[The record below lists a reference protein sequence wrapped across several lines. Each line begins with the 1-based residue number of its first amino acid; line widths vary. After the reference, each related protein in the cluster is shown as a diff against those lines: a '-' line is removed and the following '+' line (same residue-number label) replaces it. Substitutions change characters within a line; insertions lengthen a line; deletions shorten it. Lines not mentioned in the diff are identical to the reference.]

1 MTGCIVGWAHT
12 KFGKHEGVEL
22 ETLIVDAA
30 TEALVDAGVAPVD
43 VDEIYIGHFNG
54 GFVMQDFPASLVL
67 QAHKDLR
74 FKPATR
80 VENACATGTAAIYQG
95 LKAIAANQARI
106 VLCVGVEKMTELN
119 GAAIGEVLTKASYY
133 REEGGEN
140 GSFVDIFARIA
151 ESYFQ
156 KYGDQSDALAQ
167 IAAKNHANG
176 AVNPLAHFQK
186 DLGYAFCRE
195 PSDKNPL
202 ISGPLKRSDCSPV
215 TDGAAAVVLADTT
228 TAMGMDKAVLFRAT
242 AHVNDFLP
250 MTKRDVTQ
258 FEGAAKAWHQA
269 YDRAKIGVDDLDVV
283 EVHDCF
289 TIAEMLIYEAMGLAE
304 KGQGASV
311 IADGVSTKDG
321 KLPVNPSGG
330 LKSKGHPIGAT
341 GVSMHVMA
349 AMQTRGDDGA
359 LQIKGAEIAGVF
371 NMGGS
376 AVANYASILEAVR

>member
-1 MTGCIVGWAHT
+1 MTGCIVGWAHS

-22 ETLIVDAA
+22 ETLIVEAA
-30 TEALVDAGVAPVD
+30 TEALVDARVAPAD

-54 GFVMQDFPASLVL
+54 GFVKQDFPSSLVL
-67 QAHKDLR
+67 QVHKDLR

-80 VENACATGTAAIYQG
+80 VENACATGTAAIHQG
-95 LKAIAANQARI
+95 LNAIAAKKARI

-119 GAAIGEVLTKASYY
+119 GAQIGEVLTKASYY

-140 GSFVDIFARIA
+140 GSFVDIFARVA

-156 KYGDQSDALAQ
+156 KYGDQSDALAM

-186 DLGYAFCRE
+186 DLGYEFCRTA
-195 PSDKNPL
+195 SDKNPL

-215 TDGAAAVVLADTT
+215 TDGAAAVVLADTE
-228 TAMGMDKAVLFRAT
+228 TAMSMDKAVLFRAT

-250 MTKRDVTQ
+250 MSRRDVTQ
-258 FEGAAKAWHQA
+258 FEGAAAAWRQL
-269 YDRAKIGVDDLDVV
+269 YERAHMNINDLDVV

-289 TIAEMLIYEAMGLAE
+289 TIAELLIYEAMGLAE
-304 KGQGASV
+304 KGDGARA
-311 IADGVSTKDG
+311 IAEGWTTKQG

-349 AMQTRGDDGA
+349 AMQTRGEAGA
-359 LQIKGAEIAGVF
+359 LQVDGAEIAGVF

-376 AVANYASILEAVR
+376 AVANYGSILEAIR

>member
-30 TEALVDAGVAPVD
+30 TGAMVDAGVDPSD

-349 AMQTRGDDGA
+349 AMQTRGDAGA
-359 LQIKGAEIAGVF
+359 LQINGAEIAGVF